1 VLICGW
7 YAPPSASIPGPREPA
22 GLDRS
27 AIVAHTVGSMNV
39 GEPIAEVHSEG
50 GQIVIPVT
58 CPIEAEPSAYGD
70 LGEDAVI
77 RDDRYSL

>member
-1 VLICGW
+1 
-7 YAPPSASIPGPREPA
+7 
-22 GLDRS
+22 
-27 AIVAHTVGSMNV
+27 MNV